1 MIQINQLL
9 LALRMLTRIID
20 QLLIHH
26 FDTSNTALLKIFLQN
41 TTFKI
46 ERSWNIGKIQFKLV
60 GKEVNFI
67 QIQVGK
73 MAIHIYKVDKI
84 NFKELLNANQNCRSN
99 FDHHF
104 KISKTA
110 LLIEGARQIGKTFS
124 IRQFGKKFKTYIEIN
139 FIEQPE
145 AISLFK
151 DLSNTKDLLARLS
164 LFTKQKL
171 IKRDT
176 LIFFDEV
183 QICPEVI
190 TYIKFLVDEGSYN
203 YILSGSLLGIEIN
216 DLRSVPVGYLTI
228 KRMFPLTFREFA
240 LNLGLNS
247 SILENLETSFKEK
260 KPVDDFIHKKMM
272 ELFRVYLVVGGMP
285 AAVNRY
291 IETNN
296 LNEVIDIQN
305 QIVNLY
311 KKDITQYD
319 KNNKLA
325 IAQIFE
331 LIAPQLNSQNKR
343 FIIKD
348 IKSGVKFDRY
358 ENSFLWLKDAG
369 FALPV
374 YNVETPKIPL
384 KLSKS
389 RSLFKLFMS
398 DVGLLASEYSQ
409 GIQLKIISGDDKLN
423 YGAIFENYIAQ
434 ELTACE
440 HDLYYYNNK
449 KRGEL
454 DFLIEY
460 DGEVLPIEVKSG
472 KDYKVHRALSN
483 IMDCG
488 EFNLNRALIF
498 NNSNLKVEGK
508 LTYAPI
514 YMAMFLK
521 QEIKDEYSIYKI
533 DLSELNKRF

>member
-1 MIQINQLL
+1 
-9 LALRMLTRIID
+9 MLTRTVDRILID
-20 QLLIHH
+20 
-26 FDTSNTALLKIFLQN
+26 
-41 TTFKI
+41 
-46 ERSWNIGKIQFKLV
+46 
-60 GKEVNFI
+60 
-67 QIQVGK
+67 
-73 MAIHIYKVDKI
+73 
-84 NFKELLNANQNCRSN
+84 
-99 FDHHF
+99 HF

-285 AAVNRY
+285 ATVNRY

-521 QEIKDEYSIYKI
+521 QEINDEDSIYKI
-533 DLSELNKRF
+533 DLSELNKRL

>member
-1 MIQINQLL
+1 
-9 LALRMLTRIID
+9 MLTRTVDRILID
-20 QLLIHH
+20 
-26 FDTSNTALLKIFLQN
+26 
-41 TTFKI
+41 
-46 ERSWNIGKIQFKLV
+46 
-60 GKEVNFI
+60 
-67 QIQVGK
+67 
-73 MAIHIYKVDKI
+73 
-84 NFKELLNANQNCRSN
+84 
-99 FDHHF
+99 HF

-139 FIEQPE
+139 FIEQPV

-190 TYIKFLVDEGSYN
+190 TYINFLVDEGSYN

-460 DGEVLPIEVKSG
+460 DGKVLPIEVKSG

-521 QEIKDEYSIYKI
+521 QEINDEDSIYKI

>member
-1 MIQINQLL
+1 M
-9 LALRMLTRIID
+9 
-20 QLLIHH
+20 
-26 FDTSNTALLKIFLQN
+26 
-41 TTFKI
+41 
-46 ERSWNIGKIQFKLV
+46 
-60 GKEVNFI
+60 
-67 QIQVGK
+67 
-73 MAIHIYKVDKI
+73 
-84 NFKELLNANQNCRSN
+84 
-99 FDHHF
+99 
-104 KISKTA
+104 SKTA

-514 YMAMFLK
+514 YMAMFF
-521 QEIKDEYSIYKI
+521 ETR
-533 DLSELNKRF
+533 N

>member
-1 MIQINQLL
+1 
-9 LALRMLTRIID
+9 MLTRTVDRILID
-20 QLLIHH
+20 
-26 FDTSNTALLKIFLQN
+26 
-41 TTFKI
+41 
-46 ERSWNIGKIQFKLV
+46 
-60 GKEVNFI
+60 
-67 QIQVGK
+67 
-73 MAIHIYKVDKI
+73 
-84 NFKELLNANQNCRSN
+84 
-99 FDHHF
+99 HF

-247 SILENLETSFKEK
+247 RILENLETSFKEK

-521 QEIKDEYSIYKI
+521 QEINDEDSIYKI

>member
-1 MIQINQLL
+1 
-9 LALRMLTRIID
+9 MLTRTVDRI
-20 QLLIHH
+20 LI
-26 FDTSNTALLKIFLQN
+26 
-41 TTFKI
+41 
-46 ERSWNIGKIQFKLV
+46 E
-60 GKEVNFI
+60 
-67 QIQVGK
+67 
-73 MAIHIYKVDKI
+73 
-84 NFKELLNANQNCRSN
+84 
-99 FDHHF
+99 HF

-228 KRMFPLTFREFA
+228 KMMFPLTFREFA

-521 QEIKDEYSIYKI
+521 QEIKDEDSIYKI

>member
-1 MIQINQLL
+1 
-9 LALRMLTRIID
+9 MLTRTVDRILID
-20 QLLIHH
+20 
-26 FDTSNTALLKIFLQN
+26 
-41 TTFKI
+41 
-46 ERSWNIGKIQFKLV
+46 
-60 GKEVNFI
+60 
-67 QIQVGK
+67 
-73 MAIHIYKVDKI
+73 
-84 NFKELLNANQNCRSN
+84 
-99 FDHHF
+99 HF

-285 AAVNRY
+285 VAVNRY

-434 ELTACE
+434 EITACE

-521 QEIKDEYSIYKI
+521 QEIKDEDSIYKI

>member
-1 MIQINQLL
+1 
-9 LALRMLTRIID
+9 MLTRTVDRILID
-20 QLLIHH
+20 
-26 FDTSNTALLKIFLQN
+26 
-41 TTFKI
+41 
-46 ERSWNIGKIQFKLV
+46 
-60 GKEVNFI
+60 
-67 QIQVGK
+67 
-73 MAIHIYKVDKI
+73 
-84 NFKELLNANQNCRSN
+84 
-99 FDHHF
+99 HF

-216 DLRSVPVGYLTI
+216 DLSSVPVGYLTI

-369 FALPV
+369 VALPV

-521 QEIKDEYSIYKI
+521 QEIKDEDSIYKI

>member
-1 MIQINQLL
+1 
-9 LALRMLTRIID
+9 MLTRTVDRILID
-20 QLLIHH
+20 
-26 FDTSNTALLKIFLQN
+26 
-41 TTFKI
+41 
-46 ERSWNIGKIQFKLV
+46 
-60 GKEVNFI
+60 
-67 QIQVGK
+67 
-73 MAIHIYKVDKI
+73 
-84 NFKELLNANQNCRSN
+84 
-99 FDHHF
+99 HF

-369 FALPV
+369 VALPV

-460 DGEVLPIEVKSG
+460 DGEVLPIEVKSD

-521 QEIKDEYSIYKI
+521 QEIKDEDSIYKI

>member
-1 MIQINQLL
+1 
-9 LALRMLTRIID
+9 MLTRTVDRILID
-20 QLLIHH
+20 
-26 FDTSNTALLKIFLQN
+26 
-41 TTFKI
+41 
-46 ERSWNIGKIQFKLV
+46 
-60 GKEVNFI
+60 
-67 QIQVGK
+67 
-73 MAIHIYKVDKI
+73 
-84 NFKELLNANQNCRSN
+84 
-99 FDHHF
+99 HF

-272 ELFRVYLVVGGMP
+272 ELFRVYLVVGGVP
-285 AAVNRY
+285 AAVNWY

-343 FIIKD
+343 FIIKN
-348 IKSGVKFDRY
+348 IKSGVKFGRY

-369 FALPV
+369 VALPV

-398 DVGLLASEYSQ
+398 DVGLLASECSQ

-521 QEIKDEYSIYKI
+521 QEIKDEDSIYKI

>member
-1 MIQINQLL
+1 
-9 LALRMLTRIID
+9 MLTRTVDRILID
-20 QLLIHH
+20 
-26 FDTSNTALLKIFLQN
+26 
-41 TTFKI
+41 
-46 ERSWNIGKIQFKLV
+46 
-60 GKEVNFI
+60 
-67 QIQVGK
+67 
-73 MAIHIYKVDKI
+73 
-84 NFKELLNANQNCRSN
+84 
-99 FDHHF
+99 HF

-272 ELFRVYLVVGGMP
+272 ELFRVYLVVGGVP
-285 AAVNRY
+285 AAVNWY

-398 DVGLLASEYSQ
+398 DVGLLASECSQ

-521 QEIKDEYSIYKI
+521 QEINDEDSIYKI

>member
-1 MIQINQLL
+1 
-9 LALRMLTRIID
+9 MLTRTVDRILID
-20 QLLIHH
+20 
-26 FDTSNTALLKIFLQN
+26 
-41 TTFKI
+41 
-46 ERSWNIGKIQFKLV
+46 
-60 GKEVNFI
+60 
-67 QIQVGK
+67 
-73 MAIHIYKVDKI
+73 
-84 NFKELLNANQNCRSN
+84 
-99 FDHHF
+99 HF

-145 AISLFK
+145 SISLFK

-508 LTYAPI
+508 LTYAHI

-521 QEIKDEYSIYKI
+521 QEISDEDSIYKI

>member
-1 MIQINQLL
+1 
-9 LALRMLTRIID
+9 MLTRTVDRILID
-20 QLLIHH
+20 
-26 FDTSNTALLKIFLQN
+26 
-41 TTFKI
+41 
-46 ERSWNIGKIQFKLV
+46 
-60 GKEVNFI
+60 
-67 QIQVGK
+67 
-73 MAIHIYKVDKI
+73 
-84 NFKELLNANQNCRSN
+84 
-99 FDHHF
+99 HF

-164 LFTKQKL
+164 IFTKQKL

-369 FALPV
+369 VALPV

-521 QEIKDEYSIYKI
+521 QEIKDEDSIYKI

>member
-1 MIQINQLL
+1 M
-9 LALRMLTRIID
+9 
-20 QLLIHH
+20 
-26 FDTSNTALLKIFLQN
+26 
-41 TTFKI
+41 
-46 ERSWNIGKIQFKLV
+46 
-60 GKEVNFI
+60 
-67 QIQVGK
+67 
-73 MAIHIYKVDKI
+73 
-84 NFKELLNANQNCRSN
+84 
-99 FDHHF
+99 
-104 KISKTA
+104 
-110 LLIEGARQIGKTFS
+110 
-124 IRQFGKKFKTYIEIN
+124 
-139 FIEQPE
+139 
-145 AISLFK
+145 FK

-247 SILENLETSFKEK
+247 SILENLETSFKGK

-358 ENSFLWLKDAG
+358 EKSFLWLKDAG

-434 ELTACE
+434 EITACE

-521 QEIKDEYSIYKI
+521 QEIKDEDSIYKI

>member
-1 MIQINQLL
+1 M
-9 LALRMLTRIID
+9 
-20 QLLIHH
+20 
-26 FDTSNTALLKIFLQN
+26 
-41 TTFKI
+41 
-46 ERSWNIGKIQFKLV
+46 
-60 GKEVNFI
+60 
-67 QIQVGK
+67 
-73 MAIHIYKVDKI
+73 
-84 NFKELLNANQNCRSN
+84 
-99 FDHHF
+99 
-104 KISKTA
+104 
-110 LLIEGARQIGKTFS
+110 
-124 IRQFGKKFKTYIEIN
+124 
-139 FIEQPE
+139 
-145 AISLFK
+145 FK

-343 FIIKD
+343 FIIKN

-521 QEIKDEYSIYKI
+521 QEIKDEDSIYKI

>member
-1 MIQINQLL
+1 
-9 LALRMLTRIID
+9 MLTRTVDRILID
-20 QLLIHH
+20 
-26 FDTSNTALLKIFLQN
+26 
-41 TTFKI
+41 
-46 ERSWNIGKIQFKLV
+46 
-60 GKEVNFI
+60 
-67 QIQVGK
+67 
-73 MAIHIYKVDKI
+73 
-84 NFKELLNANQNCRSN
+84 
-99 FDHHF
+99 HF

-374 YNVETPKIPL
+374 YNVETPKVPL

-521 QEIKDEYSIYKI
+521 QEIKDEDSIYKI

>member
-1 MIQINQLL
+1 
-9 LALRMLTRIID
+9 MLTRTVDRILID
-20 QLLIHH
+20 
-26 FDTSNTALLKIFLQN
+26 
-41 TTFKI
+41 
-46 ERSWNIGKIQFKLV
+46 
-60 GKEVNFI
+60 
-67 QIQVGK
+67 
-73 MAIHIYKVDKI
+73 
-84 NFKELLNANQNCRSN
+84 
-99 FDHHF
+99 HF

-151 DLSNTKDLLARLS
+151 DLSNTKALLARLS

-384 KLSKS
+384 ELSKS

-521 QEIKDEYSIYKI
+521 QEIKDEDSIYKI

>member
-1 MIQINQLL
+1 
-9 LALRMLTRIID
+9 MLTRTVDRILID
-20 QLLIHH
+20 
-26 FDTSNTALLKIFLQN
+26 
-41 TTFKI
+41 
-46 ERSWNIGKIQFKLV
+46 
-60 GKEVNFI
+60 
-67 QIQVGK
+67 
-73 MAIHIYKVDKI
+73 
-84 NFKELLNANQNCRSN
+84 
-99 FDHHF
+99 HF

-203 YILSGSLLGIEIN
+203 YILSGSILGIEIN

-508 LTYAPI
+508 LTYASI

-521 QEIKDEYSIYKI
+521 QEIKDEDSIYKI

>member
-1 MIQINQLL
+1 
-9 LALRMLTRIID
+9 MLTRTVDRILID
-20 QLLIHH
+20 
-26 FDTSNTALLKIFLQN
+26 
-41 TTFKI
+41 
-46 ERSWNIGKIQFKLV
+46 
-60 GKEVNFI
+60 
-67 QIQVGK
+67 
-73 MAIHIYKVDKI
+73 
-84 NFKELLNANQNCRSN
+84 
-99 FDHHF
+99 HF

-228 KRMFPLTFREFA
+228 KRMFPLTFREFS

-369 FALPV
+369 VALPV

-521 QEIKDEYSIYKI
+521 QEIKDEDSIYKI

>member
-1 MIQINQLL
+1 M
-9 LALRMLTRIID
+9 
-20 QLLIHH
+20 
-26 FDTSNTALLKIFLQN
+26 
-41 TTFKI
+41 
-46 ERSWNIGKIQFKLV
+46 
-60 GKEVNFI
+60 
-67 QIQVGK
+67 
-73 MAIHIYKVDKI
+73 
-84 NFKELLNANQNCRSN
+84 
-99 FDHHF
+99 
-104 KISKTA
+104 
-110 LLIEGARQIGKTFS
+110 
-124 IRQFGKKFKTYIEIN
+124 
-139 FIEQPE
+139 
-145 AISLFK
+145 FK
-151 DLSNTKDLLARLS
+151 DLSNTKDLLARRS

-434 ELTACE
+434 EITACE

-521 QEIKDEYSIYKI
+521 QEIKDEDSIYKI

>member
-1 MIQINQLL
+1 
-9 LALRMLTRIID
+9 MLTRTVDRILID
-20 QLLIHH
+20 
-26 FDTSNTALLKIFLQN
+26 
-41 TTFKI
+41 
-46 ERSWNIGKIQFKLV
+46 
-60 GKEVNFI
+60 
-67 QIQVGK
+67 
-73 MAIHIYKVDKI
+73 
-84 NFKELLNANQNCRSN
+84 
-99 FDHHF
+99 HF

-369 FALPV
+369 VALPV

-440 HDLYYYNNK
+440 HDLYYSNNK

-521 QEIKDEYSIYKI
+521 QEIKDEDSIYKI

>member
-1 MIQINQLL
+1 
-9 LALRMLTRIID
+9 MLTRTVDRILID
-20 QLLIHH
+20 
-26 FDTSNTALLKIFLQN
+26 
-41 TTFKI
+41 
-46 ERSWNIGKIQFKLV
+46 
-60 GKEVNFI
+60 
-67 QIQVGK
+67 
-73 MAIHIYKVDKI
+73 
-84 NFKELLNANQNCRSN
+84 
-99 FDHHF
+99 HF

-260 KPVDDFIHKKMM
+260 KPVDDFIHKKMT

-369 FALPV
+369 VALPV

-521 QEIKDEYSIYKI
+521 QEIKDEDSIYKI
-533 DLSELNKRF
+533 DLSELNKRI

>member
-1 MIQINQLL
+1 M
-9 LALRMLTRIID
+9 
-20 QLLIHH
+20 
-26 FDTSNTALLKIFLQN
+26 
-41 TTFKI
+41 
-46 ERSWNIGKIQFKLV
+46 
-60 GKEVNFI
+60 
-67 QIQVGK
+67 
-73 MAIHIYKVDKI
+73 
-84 NFKELLNANQNCRSN
+84 
-99 FDHHF
+99 
-104 KISKTA
+104 
-110 LLIEGARQIGKTFS
+110 
-124 IRQFGKKFKTYIEIN
+124 
-139 FIEQPE
+139 
-145 AISLFK
+145 FK

-472 KDYKVHRALSN
+472 KDYKVHRSLSN

-521 QEIKDEYSIYKI
+521 QEINDEDSIYKI

>member
-1 MIQINQLL
+1 
-9 LALRMLTRIID
+9 MLTRTVDRILID
-20 QLLIHH
+20 
-26 FDTSNTALLKIFLQN
+26 
-41 TTFKI
+41 
-46 ERSWNIGKIQFKLV
+46 
-60 GKEVNFI
+60 
-67 QIQVGK
+67 
-73 MAIHIYKVDKI
+73 
-84 NFKELLNANQNCRSN
+84 
-99 FDHHF
+99 HF

-145 AISLFK
+145 AIYLFK

-183 QICPEVI
+183 QICPEII

-331 LIAPQLNSQNKR
+331 PIAPQLNSQNKR

-521 QEIKDEYSIYKI
+521 QEIKDEDSIYKI

>member
-1 MIQINQLL
+1 M
-9 LALRMLTRIID
+9 
-20 QLLIHH
+20 
-26 FDTSNTALLKIFLQN
+26 
-41 TTFKI
+41 
-46 ERSWNIGKIQFKLV
+46 
-60 GKEVNFI
+60 
-67 QIQVGK
+67 
-73 MAIHIYKVDKI
+73 
-84 NFKELLNANQNCRSN
+84 
-99 FDHHF
+99 
-104 KISKTA
+104 
-110 LLIEGARQIGKTFS
+110 
-124 IRQFGKKFKTYIEIN
+124 
-139 FIEQPE
+139 
-145 AISLFK
+145 FK

-240 LNLGLNS
+240 LNLELNS

-389 RSLFKLFMS
+389 RSLFKLFMN

-409 GIQLKIISGDDKLN
+409 EIQLKIISGDDKLN

-521 QEIKDEYSIYKI
+521 QEIKDEDSIYKI

>member
-1 MIQINQLL
+1 M
-9 LALRMLTRIID
+9 
-20 QLLIHH
+20 
-26 FDTSNTALLKIFLQN
+26 
-41 TTFKI
+41 
-46 ERSWNIGKIQFKLV
+46 
-60 GKEVNFI
+60 
-67 QIQVGK
+67 
-73 MAIHIYKVDKI
+73 
-84 NFKELLNANQNCRSN
+84 
-99 FDHHF
+99 
-104 KISKTA
+104 
-110 LLIEGARQIGKTFS
+110 
-124 IRQFGKKFKTYIEIN
+124 
-139 FIEQPE
+139 
-145 AISLFK
+145 FK

-203 YILSGSLLGIEIN
+203 FILSGSLLGIEIN

-521 QEIKDEYSIYKI
+521 QEIKDEDSIYKI

>member
-1 MIQINQLL
+1 M
-9 LALRMLTRIID
+9 
-20 QLLIHH
+20 
-26 FDTSNTALLKIFLQN
+26 
-41 TTFKI
+41 
-46 ERSWNIGKIQFKLV
+46 
-60 GKEVNFI
+60 
-67 QIQVGK
+67 
-73 MAIHIYKVDKI
+73 
-84 NFKELLNANQNCRSN
+84 
-99 FDHHF
+99 
-104 KISKTA
+104 
-110 LLIEGARQIGKTFS
+110 
-124 IRQFGKKFKTYIEIN
+124 
-139 FIEQPE
+139 
-145 AISLFK
+145 FK

-240 LNLGLNS
+240 LNLELNS

-285 AAVNRY
+285 AAINRY

-369 FALPV
+369 VALPV

-521 QEIKDEYSIYKI
+521 QEIKDEDSIYKI

>member
-1 MIQINQLL
+1 
-9 LALRMLTRIID
+9 MLTRTVDRILID
-20 QLLIHH
+20 
-26 FDTSNTALLKIFLQN
+26 
-41 TTFKI
+41 
-46 ERSWNIGKIQFKLV
+46 
-60 GKEVNFI
+60 
-67 QIQVGK
+67 
-73 MAIHIYKVDKI
+73 
-84 NFKELLNANQNCRSN
+84 
-99 FDHHF
+99 HF

-260 KPVDDFIHKKMM
+260 KSVDDFIHKKMM

-521 QEIKDEYSIYKI
+521 QEINDEDSIYKI

>member
-1 MIQINQLL
+1 M
-9 LALRMLTRIID
+9 
-20 QLLIHH
+20 
-26 FDTSNTALLKIFLQN
+26 
-41 TTFKI
+41 
-46 ERSWNIGKIQFKLV
+46 
-60 GKEVNFI
+60 
-67 QIQVGK
+67 
-73 MAIHIYKVDKI
+73 
-84 NFKELLNANQNCRSN
+84 
-99 FDHHF
+99 
-104 KISKTA
+104 
-110 LLIEGARQIGKTFS
+110 
-124 IRQFGKKFKTYIEIN
+124 
-139 FIEQPE
+139 
-145 AISLFK
+145 FK

-319 KNNKLA
+319 KNNELA

-389 RSLFKLFMS
+389 RTLFKLFMS

-498 NNSNLKVEGK
+498 NNSNLKVEG
-508 LTYAPI
+508 
-514 YMAMFLK
+514 
-521 QEIKDEYSIYKI
+521 
-533 DLSELNKRF
+533 N

>member
-1 MIQINQLL
+1 
-9 LALRMLTRIID
+9 MLTRTVDRILID
-20 QLLIHH
+20 
-26 FDTSNTALLKIFLQN
+26 
-41 TTFKI
+41 
-46 ERSWNIGKIQFKLV
+46 
-60 GKEVNFI
+60 
-67 QIQVGK
+67 
-73 MAIHIYKVDKI
+73 
-84 NFKELLNANQNCRSN
+84 
-99 FDHHF
+99 HF

-145 AISLFK
+145 AIYLFK

-183 QICPEVI
+183 QICPEII
-190 TYIKFLVDEGSYN
+190 TYIKFLVDEGPYN

-514 YMAMFLK
+514 YLAMFLK
-521 QEIKDEYSIYKI
+521 QEIKDEDSIYKI

>member
-1 MIQINQLL
+1 
-9 LALRMLTRIID
+9 MLTRTVDRILID
-20 QLLIHH
+20 
-26 FDTSNTALLKIFLQN
+26 
-41 TTFKI
+41 
-46 ERSWNIGKIQFKLV
+46 
-60 GKEVNFI
+60 
-67 QIQVGK
+67 
-73 MAIHIYKVDKI
+73 
-84 NFKELLNANQNCRSN
+84 
-99 FDHHF
+99 HF

-164 LFTKQKL
+164 IFTKQKL

-521 QEIKDEYSIYKI
+521 QEIKDEDSIYKI

>member
-1 MIQINQLL
+1 M
-9 LALRMLTRIID
+9 
-20 QLLIHH
+20 
-26 FDTSNTALLKIFLQN
+26 
-41 TTFKI
+41 
-46 ERSWNIGKIQFKLV
+46 
-60 GKEVNFI
+60 
-67 QIQVGK
+67 
-73 MAIHIYKVDKI
+73 
-84 NFKELLNANQNCRSN
+84 
-99 FDHHF
+99 
-104 KISKTA
+104 
-110 LLIEGARQIGKTFS
+110 
-124 IRQFGKKFKTYIEIN
+124 
-139 FIEQPE
+139 
-145 AISLFK
+145 FK

-240 LNLGLNS
+240 LNLELNS

-389 RSLFKLFMS
+389 RSLFRLFMS

-434 ELTACE
+434 EITACE

-521 QEIKDEYSIYKI
+521 QEINDEDSIYKI

>member
-1 MIQINQLL
+1 
-9 LALRMLTRIID
+9 MLTRTVDRILID
-20 QLLIHH
+20 
-26 FDTSNTALLKIFLQN
+26 
-41 TTFKI
+41 
-46 ERSWNIGKIQFKLV
+46 
-60 GKEVNFI
+60 
-67 QIQVGK
+67 
-73 MAIHIYKVDKI
+73 
-84 NFKELLNANQNCRSN
+84 
-99 FDHHF
+99 HF

-216 DLRSVPVGYLTI
+216 ALRSVPVGYLTI

-296 LNEVIDIQN
+296 FNEVIDIQN

-374 YNVETPKIPL
+374 YNVETLKIPL

-521 QEIKDEYSIYKI
+521 QEINDEDSIYKI
-533 DLSELNKRF
+533 DLSELNKRVLNTVHDYE

>member
-1 MIQINQLL
+1 
-9 LALRMLTRIID
+9 MLTRTVDRILID
-20 QLLIHH
+20 
-26 FDTSNTALLKIFLQN
+26 
-41 TTFKI
+41 
-46 ERSWNIGKIQFKLV
+46 
-60 GKEVNFI
+60 
-67 QIQVGK
+67 
-73 MAIHIYKVDKI
+73 
-84 NFKELLNANQNCRSN
+84 
-99 FDHHF
+99 HF

-176 LIFFDEV
+176 IIFFDEV

-521 QEIKDEYSIYKI
+521 QEINDEDSIYKI

>member
-1 MIQINQLL
+1 
-9 LALRMLTRIID
+9 MLTRTVDRILID
-20 QLLIHH
+20 
-26 FDTSNTALLKIFLQN
+26 
-41 TTFKI
+41 
-46 ERSWNIGKIQFKLV
+46 
-60 GKEVNFI
+60 
-67 QIQVGK
+67 
-73 MAIHIYKVDKI
+73 
-84 NFKELLNANQNCRSN
+84 
-99 FDHHF
+99 HF

-272 ELFRVYLVVGGMP
+272 ELLRVYLVVGGMP

-319 KNNKLA
+319 KNSKLA

-521 QEIKDEYSIYKI
+521 QEIKDEDSIYKI

>member
-1 MIQINQLL
+1 
-9 LALRMLTRIID
+9 MLTRTVDRILID
-20 QLLIHH
+20 
-26 FDTSNTALLKIFLQN
+26 
-41 TTFKI
+41 
-46 ERSWNIGKIQFKLV
+46 
-60 GKEVNFI
+60 
-67 QIQVGK
+67 
-73 MAIHIYKVDKI
+73 
-84 NFKELLNANQNCRSN
+84 
-99 FDHHF
+99 HF

-272 ELFRVYLVVGGMP
+272 ELFRVYLVVGGIP

-398 DVGLLASEYSQ
+398 DVELLASEYSQ

-521 QEIKDEYSIYKI
+521 QEINDEDSIYKI

>member
-1 MIQINQLL
+1 M
-9 LALRMLTRIID
+9 
-20 QLLIHH
+20 
-26 FDTSNTALLKIFLQN
+26 
-41 TTFKI
+41 
-46 ERSWNIGKIQFKLV
+46 
-60 GKEVNFI
+60 
-67 QIQVGK
+67 
-73 MAIHIYKVDKI
+73 
-84 NFKELLNANQNCRSN
+84 
-99 FDHHF
+99 
-104 KISKTA
+104 
-110 LLIEGARQIGKTFS
+110 
-124 IRQFGKKFKTYIEIN
+124 
-139 FIEQPE
+139 
-145 AISLFK
+145 FK

-240 LNLGLNS
+240 LKLELNS

-389 RSLFKLFMS
+389 RSLFKLFMN

-521 QEIKDEYSIYKI
+521 QEIKDEDSIYKI

>member
-1 MIQINQLL
+1 M
-9 LALRMLTRIID
+9 
-20 QLLIHH
+20 
-26 FDTSNTALLKIFLQN
+26 
-41 TTFKI
+41 
-46 ERSWNIGKIQFKLV
+46 
-60 GKEVNFI
+60 
-67 QIQVGK
+67 
-73 MAIHIYKVDKI
+73 
-84 NFKELLNANQNCRSN
+84 
-99 FDHHF
+99 
-104 KISKTA
+104 
-110 LLIEGARQIGKTFS
+110 
-124 IRQFGKKFKTYIEIN
+124 
-139 FIEQPE
+139 
-145 AISLFK
+145 FK

-358 ENSFLWLKDAG
+358 ENSFLWLKDSG

-521 QEIKDEYSIYKI
+521 QEIKDEDSIYKI

>member
-1 MIQINQLL
+1 M
-9 LALRMLTRIID
+9 
-20 QLLIHH
+20 
-26 FDTSNTALLKIFLQN
+26 
-41 TTFKI
+41 
-46 ERSWNIGKIQFKLV
+46 
-60 GKEVNFI
+60 
-67 QIQVGK
+67 
-73 MAIHIYKVDKI
+73 
-84 NFKELLNANQNCRSN
+84 
-99 FDHHF
+99 
-104 KISKTA
+104 SKTA

-521 QEIKDEYSIYKI
+521 QEINDEDSIYKI

>member
-1 MIQINQLL
+1 
-9 LALRMLTRIID
+9 MLTRTVDRILID
-20 QLLIHH
+20 
-26 FDTSNTALLKIFLQN
+26 
-41 TTFKI
+41 
-46 ERSWNIGKIQFKLV
+46 
-60 GKEVNFI
+60 
-67 QIQVGK
+67 
-73 MAIHIYKVDKI
+73 
-84 NFKELLNANQNCRSN
+84 
-99 FDHHF
+99 HF

-139 FIEQPE
+139 FIEQPV

-483 IMDCG
+483 IIDCG

-521 QEIKDEYSIYKI
+521 QEINDEDSIYKI

>member
-1 MIQINQLL
+1 
-9 LALRMLTRIID
+9 MLTRTVDRILID
-20 QLLIHH
+20 
-26 FDTSNTALLKIFLQN
+26 
-41 TTFKI
+41 
-46 ERSWNIGKIQFKLV
+46 
-60 GKEVNFI
+60 
-67 QIQVGK
+67 
-73 MAIHIYKVDKI
+73 
-84 NFKELLNANQNCRSN
+84 
-99 FDHHF
+99 HF

-124 IRQFGKKFKTYIEIN
+124 IRQFGKKFKIYIEIN
-139 FIEQPE
+139 FIEQPV

-190 TYIKFLVDEGSYN
+190 TYIKFLVNEGSYN

-240 LNLGLNS
+240 LNLELNS

-521 QEIKDEYSIYKI
+521 QEINDEDSIYKI